1 MQKTLTHE
9 ALSLFTKGASCS
21 QSILA
26 TYGPLV
32 GLSMEQSFQI
42 GSGLGG
48 GIGRKQYVC
57 GAISAGVIILGLKF
71 GNTELSDTE
80 RKELTSK
87 IAGKFVSDCEK
98 ELGSSQCSA
107 LLKVDISNPEERA
120 RAKDSGL
127 LDRVCNNAVLK
138 TAQLLEIYLEKEGL

>member
-1 MQKTLTHE
+1 MQKNLTQE
-9 ALSLFTKGASCS
+9 ALSLFKQGASCS

-32 GLSMEQSFQI
+32 GLSLEQSFQV

-57 GAISAGVIILGLKF
+57 GAINAGAIILGLKF
-71 GNTELSDTE
+71 GNKALGDIE

-87 IAGKFVSDCEK
+87 ITGAFVSDCEM
-98 ELGSSQCSA
+98 ELGNSQCSE
-107 LLKVDISNPEERA
+107 LLKVDISNPEERE
-120 RAKDSGL
+120 RAKENGL

-138 TAQLLEIYLEKEGL
+138 TAQLLEIYLKEKY

>member
-1 MQKTLTHE
+1 MQKNLTQE
-9 ALSLFTKGASCS
+9 ALSLFKQGASCS

-32 GLSMEQSFQI
+32 GLSLEQSFQV

-57 GAISAGVIILGLKF
+57 GAINAGAIILGLKF
-71 GNTELSDTE
+71 GNKALGDIE

-87 IAGKFVSDCEK
+87 ITGTFVSDCEM
-98 ELGSSQCSA
+98 ELGHSQCSE
-107 LLKVDISNPEERA
+107 LLKVDISNPEERE
-120 RAKDSGL
+120 RAKENGL

-138 TAQLLEIYLEKEGL
+138 TAQLLEIYLKEKY